1 MASSSRENPIHIWD
15 AFTGELR
22 ASFRSY
28 NHLVGTLHPA
38 AGLALAQLSFLKK
51 KEAVRQACFQPF
63 PSPRMS

>member
-28 NHLVGTLHPA
+28 NHLVGTLCPA
-38 AGLALAQLSFLKK
+38 PGLALAQLSFLE
-51 KEAVRQACFQPF
+51 KEEALRQACFQPF